1 MHIHQQKFL
10 WFQFTSAYKRY
21 KNYKLANNKN
31 YVPHQLSLI
40 GQIILYLVPGVVIFI
55 FLPAIWFS
63 YFEDWTYMVS
73 VWYAYITLSTIGFGD
88 YVASFKPTQESDF
101 GIYFIF
107 YEIFIIL
114 WLIFGLGYLV
124 MIITFIAK

>member
-1 MHIHQQKFL
+1 MSH
-10 WFQFTSAYKRY
+10 
-21 KNYKLANNKN
+21 NKN
-31 YVPHQLSLI
+31 YVPQQFSLI

-63 YFEDWTYMVS
+63 YFENWTYMVS
-73 VWYAYITLSTIGFGD
+73 VWYAYITLTTIGFGD
-88 YVASFKPTQESDF
+88 YVASFQPNQESDF